1 MSEESNANAPERA
14 GETVGATLRKAREA
28 AAIDINKIC
37 SDLRISPQALEALEQ
52 GNYHQLPG
60 DPYIRA
66 LLGSLG
72 RYLGIDPIALVGGYN
87 KEIGAVHAA
96 PSIAPY
102 KDRASTHTAAHKQIF
117 IAIFAVLIVVLILLI
132 NALKKG
138 DSDSAG
144 APPAP
149 AAAGSPADSLALPQD
164 TLESKSLAPDSGQ
177 AITSPDSG
185 ETKATGAARPTDSP
199 RAAKAAG
206 ASAIPVPSAVPTPA
220 GLPAADPAGGLNSAI
235 VKPLI
240 DSVGVKVVRSGKEDF
255 GTVLRLGKQMAV
267 SHTDTIVIMISKR
280 RAVEV
285 TLGGKTVIPE
295 RKRFK
300 IFGTTLKTF

>member
-1 MSEESNANAPERA
+1 MSEETKASAPEGA
-14 GETVGATLRKAREA
+14 GESIGAILRKAREA
-28 AAIDINKIC
+28 SAIDINKIC

-52 GNYHQLPG
+52 GNYHLLPG

-72 RYLGIDPIALVGGYN
+72 RYLGIDPLSLVTGYN

-117 IAIFAVLIVVLILLI
+117 IAIFAVLIVVLIVLI
-132 NALKKG
+132 NQLKKG
-138 DSDSAG
+138 DSASAG
-144 APPAP
+144 DPPVD
-149 AAAGSPADSLALPQD
+149 AAAPADSLALPQD
-164 TLESKSLAPDSGQ
+164 TLESKSLAPDSGL
-177 AITSPDSG
+177 ASVPADTG
-185 ETKATGAARPTDSP
+185 EI
-199 RAAKAAG
+199 RAQGDTAKPAVPAV
-206 ASAIPVPSAVPTPA
+206 AIPAPA
-220 GLPAADPAGGLNSAI
+220 APPAAAPAAAPAADPAAGLNSAV

-267 SHTDTIVIMISKR
+267 SHTDTIVVMISKR
-280 RAVEV
+280 KAVEV
-285 TLGGKTVIPE
+285 TLGGRTVIPE

-300 IFGTTLKTF
+300 IYGTTLKTF

>member
-1 MSEESNANAPERA
+1 MSEESNANAPERV
-14 GETVGATLRKAREA
+14 GETVGATLRKARDA
-28 AAIDINKIC
+28 ASIDINKIC

-52 GNYHQLPG
+52 GNYHLLPG

-72 RYLGIDPIALVGGYN
+72 RYLGLDPISLVTGYN

-144 APPAP
+144 AAPAP
-149 AAAGSPADSLALPQD
+149 AANGSPADSLALPQD
-164 TLESKSLAPDSGQ
+164 TLESKSLAPDSGL
-177 AITSPDSG
+177 ASASPDSG
-185 ETKATGAARPTDSP
+185 ETPATGAARTADSAKT
-199 RAAKAAG
+199 AA
-206 ASAIPVPSAVPTPA
+206 AIPAPA
-220 GLPAADPAGGLNSAI
+220 GLPAAATPAADLNSAV

-285 TLGGKTVIPE
+285 TMGGKTVIPE
-295 RKRFK
+295 KKRFK